1 MCVSRLQAMKQLVY
15 VGEAAFSFFPGNI
28 TIRGVFPKW
37 KRIMQNAFFH
47 AGTATSVVSL
57 NDAAALEEVQI
68 RAFAAYKGTVAAN
81 GSYPRFRGCTAVP
94 GGGMLKPPGA
104 VLLTPALYVGT
115 KPLATENIARGLC
128 WIAPPSPENRGGS
141 NPSVTCRRGSPA
153 ALAFC

>member
-104 VLLTPALYVGT
+104 VLLTPALYVG
-115 KPLATENIARGLC
+115 P
-128 WIAPPSPENRGGS
+128 
-141 NPSVTCRRGSPA
+141 NPSNRESRARTLLGCFAPLPPPLRIGEEATHR
-153 ALAFC
+153 